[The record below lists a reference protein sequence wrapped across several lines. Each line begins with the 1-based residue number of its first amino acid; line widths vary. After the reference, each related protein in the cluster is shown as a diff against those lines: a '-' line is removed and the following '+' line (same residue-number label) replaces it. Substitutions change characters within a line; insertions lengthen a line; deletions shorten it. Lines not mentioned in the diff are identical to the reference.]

1 MGKPILEIKNL
12 EKVYN
17 ETTHALQGMN
27 VSFHEGEFVV
37 IIGPSG
43 AGKSTFIRC
52 INRMIDP
59 SQGDIVFDGIHMEK
73 MRGKSLRKQ
82 RSMIG
87 MIFQHYNLIGRTNVI
102 KNVLHGRL
110 GHMSL
115 MNSLC
120 GRFSKEDIQEAA
132 TLLKQVGL
140 DEQMYK
146 RADEL
151 SGGQMQRVGIC
162 RAIIQHPKL
171 LLADEPIAS
180 LDPHSANKVMDTLY
194 KMTCERGLTCIV
206 NLHQVDFA
214 KKYATRII
222 GIKAGRIVYDGT
234 PNDLTDEMIQNIY
247 QGKEEQIVLK
257 QSHQSVFLKE
267 GMANG

>member
-1 MGKPILEIKNL
+1 MNKNILEIHDLK
-12 EKVYN
+12 KSYN
-17 ETTHALQGMN
+17 ETTHALQGID
-27 VSFHEGEFVV
+27 VSFEAGEFVV

-59 SQGDIVFDGIHMEK
+59 TCGDIIFDGVHMEK
-73 MRGKSLRKQ
+73 LKGKTLRKH
-82 RSMIG
+82 RSRIG

-110 GHMSL
+110 GHMKFIDSL
-115 MNSLC
+115 F
-120 GRFSKEDIQEAA
+120 GRFSKKDIQEAA
-132 TLLKQVGL
+132 ELLKQVGL
-140 DEQMYK
+140 EEKMYK
-146 RADEL
+146 RANEL

-162 RAIIQHPKL
+162 RAIIQHPKI

-180 LDPHSANKVMDTLY
+180 LDPNSANKVMDTLY

-214 KKYATRII
+214 KKYATRIL
-222 GIKAGRIVYDGT
+222 GIKGGKLVFDGS
-234 PNDLTDEMIQNIY
+234 PKELSDEIIQDIY
-247 QGKEEQIVLK
+247 RGKEEQMTLK
-257 QSHQSVFLKE
+257 ETSYNTVLKE
-267 GMANG
+267 GIVNG

>member
-1 MGKPILEIKNL
+1 MSELLRLVDLK
-12 EKVYN
+12 KVYGGQ
-17 ETTHALQGMN
+17 THALRG
-27 VSFHEGEFVV
+27 VSTSFESGEFVV

-59 SQGDIVFDGIHMEK
+59 SEGEVIFDGVHMEK
-73 MRGKSLRKQ
+73 LRGKKIREA
-82 RSMIG
+82 RSQIG
-87 MIFQHYNLIGRTNVI
+87 MIFQHYNLIERTNVI

-110 GHMSL
+110 GQMSFL
-115 MNSLC
+115 DSLL
-120 GRFSKEDIQEAA
+120 GRFSQKDRQEAVD
-132 TLLKQVGL
+132 LLKQVGL
-140 DEQMYK
+140 EEQIYK

-162 RAIIQHPKL
+162 RALVQHPKL

-180 LDPHSANKVMDTLY
+180 LDPNSANIVMETLRH
-194 KMTCERGLTCIV
+194 MTYDRGLTCIV

-222 GIKAGRIVYDGT
+222 GIKEGQIVFDGA
-234 PNDLTDEMIQNIY
+234 PKLLSDDIIADIY
-247 QGKEEQIVLK
+247 KGKEKQMKLEWEQAKGVHVL
-257 QSHQSVFLKE
+257 QKE
-267 GMANG
+267 AA

>member
-1 MGKPILEIKNL
+1 MSELLKLENVK
-12 EKVYN
+12 KTYG
-17 ETTHALQGMN
+17 TSTHALRG
-27 VSFHEGEFVV
+27 VSTSFQTGEFVV

-59 SQGDIVFDGIHMEK
+59 SDGEIIFDGVHMESLK
-73 MRGKSLRKQ
+73 GKKIREA
-82 RSMIG
+82 RSQIG
-87 MIFQHYNLIGRTNVI
+87 MIFQHYNLIERTNVI

-110 GHMSL
+110 GQMKFIDSL
-115 MNSLC
+115 F
-120 GRFSKEDIQEAA
+120 GRFSQSDRSEAYE
-132 TLLKQVGL
+132 LLKQVGL
-140 DEQMYK
+140 EEQIYK

-162 RAIIQHPKL
+162 RALVQHPKL

-180 LDPHSANKVMDTLY
+180 LDPNSANVVMETLRH
-194 KMTCERGLTCIV
+194 MTYDRGLTCIV

-222 GIKAGRIVYDGT
+222 GIKDGQIVFDGK
-234 PNDLTDEMIQNIY
+234 PEMLNDQIIADIY
-247 QGKEEQIVLK
+247 QGKEK
-257 QSHQSVFLKE
+257 QMKLEWETHHAGLQLQEEAS
-267 GMANG
+267 

>member
-1 MGKPILEIKNL
+1 MNKDILEIKNL
-12 EKVYN
+12 KKSYN
-17 ETTHALQGMN
+17 ETTHALQGIG
-27 VSFHEGEFVV
+27 VSFKPGEFVV

-59 SQGDIVFDGIHMEK
+59 TCGEVIFDGVNMEK
-73 MRGKSLRKQ
+73 LKGKSLRHQ
-82 RSMIG
+82 RSRIG

-110 GHMSL
+110 GHMSFID
-115 MNSLC
+115 SLF
-120 GRFSKEDIQEAA
+120 GRFSKKDIQEAA
-132 TLLKQVGL
+132 ELLKQVGL
-140 DEQMYK
+140 EEKMYK
-146 RADEL
+146 KANEL

-162 RAIIQHPKL
+162 RAIIQHPKI

-180 LDPHSANKVMDTLY
+180 LDPNSANKVMDTLY

-214 KKYATRII
+214 KKYATRIL
-222 GIKAGRIVYDGT
+222 GIKGGKLVYDGS
-234 PNDLTDEMIQNIY
+234 PEELTEEVIHDIY
-247 QGKEEQIVLK
+247 RGKEEQMVLQEAPYK
-257 QSHQSVFLKE
+257 MPLKE
-267 GMANG
+267 GIVNG